1 MEYLKVIMPKKKF
14 APEKTPSWETTL
26 SKLTELIIPLANPE
40 YDKLIEFVNVWLIEF
55 DEDGDAIREIGIDE
69 NENVIL
75 KMPYKENYG
84 YWTDNE
90 LKYSDFEQ
98 RFKNE
103 NITGEWFENMWKK
116 L

>member
-1 MEYLKVIMPKKKF
+1 
-14 APEKTPSWETTL
+14 
-26 SKLTELIIPLANPE
+26 LTELIIPLANPE